1 MSNLNRIILIGT
13 VQAKPE
19 TRFAADSGMSVSKFT
34 LAVARPPRQDGQVE
48 YDNIPVVTFG
58 RTADYTA
65 SSVQAASTIIVEGK
79 IQTNTTETN
88 GVKQWTTEVN
98 AGLIRVLGA
107 GQTPAQ
113 AVSPPPSMD
122 TPPETAGNPFAET
135 TEDDVPF

>member
-48 YDNIPVVTFG
+48 YDNIPVLAFG
-58 RTADYTA
+58 RTAEYA
-65 SSVQAASTIIVEGK
+65 AANVQAASTIIVEGK
-79 IQTNTTETN
+79 IQTSQTENN
-88 GVKQWTTEVN
+88 GVKQWLTEVN
-98 AGLIRVLGA
+98 AGLIRMLGPTQSAPAPQPASISAAPEA
-107 GQTPAQ
+107 GN
-113 AVSPPPSMD
+113 
-122 TPPETAGNPFAET
+122 NPFAET